1 MNQKSRAALIRLP
14 EESAYTARVLPEY
27 RPTGGGTTQ
36 TEILGGG
43 NVGDDGDPPEQEESL
58 LRGDGDD
65 GGEAEDSG
73 IQSEAHEFSPVSTM
87 HPTINHPTNGGAGST
102 TVSYDPYAQL
112 DGLFKS
118 DAPQPI
124 SANDAQRLGGQRHVD
139 DLLF

>member
-1 MNQKSRAALIRLP
+1 MALIRVP
-14 EESAYTARVLPEY
+14 EESAYTPPVLPEY

-58 LRGDGDD
+58 LGGGGD

-73 IQSEAHEFSPVSTM
+73 LAHEFSPASPLPSSSNL
-87 HPTINHPTNGGAGST
+87 PTKGGPGPA

-112 DGLFKS
+112 DGLFNS
-118 DAPQPI
+118 DAPQPL
-124 SANDAQRLGGQRHVD
+124 SANDAQRFGGQRHVD